1 VEAKSDILLLI
12 DLEQVKMKNWTNN
25 LVEEVNS
32 SYSSFKEK

>member
-25 LVEEVNS
+25 LVEEVNF
-32 SYSSFKEK
+32 SYPSFKEK